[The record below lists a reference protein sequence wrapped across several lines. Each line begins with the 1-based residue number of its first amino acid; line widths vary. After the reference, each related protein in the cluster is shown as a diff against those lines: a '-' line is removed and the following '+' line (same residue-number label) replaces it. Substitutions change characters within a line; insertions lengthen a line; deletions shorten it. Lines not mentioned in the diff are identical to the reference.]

1 VGRDPAHD
9 LDGDGRLEVVVA
21 APRQG
26 SAGEI
31 YLYDGGASGDT
42 LDAERALENPIAGTV
57 ELQAYGAGDLD
68 GDGFS
73 ELVARAR
80 YGDGS
85 STLVV
90 FAGTES
96 GPGAVSMVP
105 IPGRVARVEVVGDV
119 NGDGL
124 ADVLAG
130 ISDAV
135 PFPRVGRGAAYLVLG
150 APDLA
155 TLSAI
160 PLVDPDTG
168 AGVGFGHAVSGG
180 GDLDGDGFADLAVGS
195 PASGIESDGMTGRVL
210 LYRGGPGMPATTPA
224 RILDDPFLLIGGR
237 FGENCHLANDL
248 DGDGLADLVAGGE
261 TYMAAFY
268 FRGDARGLDAITLTL
283 QLQDPRGEMGALF
296 GDEAA
301 AIGDFDGDG
310 LGDLAV
316 AATVTPSRIFL
327 YGGTPSGIATLAAGI
342 DSPVAT
348 SLRFGWRVR
357 PAGDVD
363 ADGYAD
369 IAVGT
374 NDARSPGAA

>member
-1 VGRDPAHD
+1 
-9 LDGDGRLEVVVA
+9 
-21 APRQG
+21 
-26 SAGEI
+26 
-31 YLYDGGASGDT
+31 
-42 LDAERALENPIAGTV
+42 
-57 ELQAYGAGDLD
+57 
-68 GDGFS
+68 
-73 ELVARAR
+73 
-80 YGDGS
+80 
-85 STLVV
+85 
-90 FAGTES
+90 
-96 GPGAVSMVP
+96 
-105 IPGRVARVEVVGDV
+105 
-119 NGDGL
+119 
-124 ADVLAG
+124 
-130 ISDAV
+130 
-135 PFPRVGRGAAYLVLG
+135 
-150 APDLA
+150 
-155 TLSAI
+155 
-160 PLVDPDTG
+160 
-168 AGVGFGHAVSGG
+168 
-180 GDLDGDGFADLAVGS
+180 
-195 PASGIESDGMTGRVL
+195 
-210 LYRGGPGMPATTPA
+210 MPATTPA